1 MGEAHSRYDE
11 GIFPSIAGLYN
22 QTGKLDSAFEDCL
35 SRAAEDSKGL
45 VAVSSYLRASASQDH
60 TTTRSTDNSL
70 ARLKEDSEDFVRR
83 YHQLVSDSD
92 INHVLPVADV
102 LVALHGLPPLEPQR
116 VVRRHKSRVGSLG
129 TLGGMSALSSLRESI
144 GDLVVRT
151 KR

>member
-11 GIFPSIAGLYN
+11 VIFPSIAEVYN
-22 QTGKLDSAFEDCL
+22 HTGKLDSAFEDCL

-102 LVALHGLPPLEPQR
+102 LVALHDLEPLEPQR
-116 VVRRHKSRVGSLG
+116 VVRRPKSRVGSLG
-129 TLGGMSALSSLRESI
+129 TLGDMTAWSSLRGSF
-144 GDLVVRT
+144 GGLVART